1 MTIAKKG
8 QAFTT
13 KGHISCQMGY
23 DPMGDQLVNNH
34 LLSDLFFG
42 FTAQPTVPL
51 GGYVD
56 SIGYLDEV
64 DFVDEVYQSNSY
76 IWNNAT
82 SAWTKMRADGGTSA
96 ITTIPY
102 PHHEVHQ
109 GRFYRAG
116 FAYNLANGNT
126 ASLAFTPPA
135 SGGREIHL
143 SMELHMTAA
152 GTFTWYEDCT
162 SYADGTVITPMNHHR
177 NSLNASD
184 ATAFQRG
191 MTGATPITRT
201 GGTAILSINFAVSRD
216 VNPSRS
222 NGEEFICKYGSK
234 NVMEFVNSTS
244 ANFVQLIL
252 EWYEHTPEA

>member
-1 MTIAKKG
+1 MSIEKNG
-8 QAFTT
+8 QAYKT
-13 KGHISCQMGY
+13 KGHVSCQMGY
-23 DPMGDQLVNNH
+23 DPIGDQLVNNH
-34 LLSDLFFG
+34 LISDLFFG
-42 FTAQPTVPL
+42 LTAQPTVEL

-64 DFVDEVYQSNSY
+64 DVVNHVSQSNGY

-82 SAWTKMRADGGTSA
+82 SVWTRMGADGTTSA
-96 ITTIPY
+96 LQTIDY
-102 PHHEVHQ
+102 AHHEVHQ
-109 GRFYRAG
+109 GRFYRAE

-135 SGGREIHL
+135 SGGREMHMSI
-143 SMELHMTAA
+143 ELHMTAA

-162 SYADGTVITPMNHHR
+162 SYAGGTSITPMNHHR

-184 ATAFQRG
+184 ATAFQSG
-191 MTGATPITRT
+191 MTGVTPITRV
-201 GGTAILSINFAVSRD
+201 GGTAILSVNFSVARD

-252 EWYEHTPEA
+252 EWYEHAPLS